1 MGGSGGGGQSGAV
14 DYPGYMKTKHES
26 WLNDIDSLIDVAIA
40 NNPYEGPGWGE
51 GWYVYNPE
59 EDLYEMIMALDD
71 FEAFLD
77 GLDAGVDD
85 EAAAF
90 GAILQSRIDTDTI
103 PSFEAGMRD
112 INAVQTTSFIIGK
125 AILYARKDEQVAQYL
140 ADLSGRFRQQTIE
153 QRRLLATHYVEVL
166 RLGIVAMKEH
176 HDEYMEFETAAAKWD
191 LEMYSYGG
199 NMLAA
204 IGGAR
209 APGIAKPSR
218 TQSAIGGAMA
228 GAAVGTAI
236 SPGWG
241 TAIGAI
247 VGGVGG
253 YLAAG

>member
-1 MGGSGGGGQSGAV
+1 MGGSGGGQSGMV

-26 WLNDIDSLIDVAIA
+26 WLNEIDALIDVAIA
-40 NNPYEGPGWGE
+40 NNPYEGPGWGD

-71 FEAFLD
+71 FETFLD
-77 GLDAGVDD
+77 ELDAGVDD

-90 GAILQSRIDTDTI
+90 GAILQNRIDTDTI

-112 INAVQTTSFIIGK
+112 INAVQTTSFVIGK
-125 AILYARKDEQVAQYL
+125 AILYARKDEQVAQYV
-140 ADLSGRFRQQTIE
+140 ADLNGKLRLQTMD
-153 QRRLLATHYVEVL
+153 QRRMLATYYVEAL
-166 RLGIVAMKEH
+166 RLSIVAMKEH

-199 NMLAA
+199 NMLAS

-209 APGIAKPSR
+209 GGGGPAKPSR
-218 TQSAIGGAMA
+218 AQSAIGGAMVGASIGAYAGPWGAVA
-228 GAAVGTAI
+228 GAVF
-236 SPGWG
+236 
-241 TAIGAI
+241 
-247 VGGVGG
+247 GGVGG

>member
-1 MGGSGGGGQSGAV
+1 MGGSGGGGSGAV
-14 DYPGYMKTKHES
+14 DYPGYMKTKHET
-26 WLNDIDSLIDVAIA
+26 WLNEIDSLIDVAIA
-40 NNPYEGPGWGE
+40 NNPYEGPGWGD
-51 GWYVYNPE
+51 GWYVYNPSD
-59 EDLYEMIMALDD
+59 DLYEMILALDD
-71 FEAFLD
+71 FADYLD
-77 GLDAGVDD
+77 MLDAGVDA

-112 INAVQTTSFIIGK
+112 INAVQTTSFVIGK

-140 ADLSGRFRQQTIE
+140 ADLNGKFRQQTIE

-176 HDEYMEFETAAAKWD
+176 HDEYMEYETAYAKWD

-209 APGIAKPSR
+209 APGVARPSR

-228 GAAVGTAI
+228 GAAMGAQVGGGYGAI
-236 SPGWG
+236 
-241 TAIGAI
+241 IGAV
-247 VGGVGG
+247 VGGIGG